1 VIGHTQGGAGFWT
14 HLDRLLADSALLIDR
29 PRGSAHPR
37 YPQHVYP
44 LDYGYLDG
52 TTAGDGAGIDVWV
65 GSAPDAPGS
74 APRVGAILCTV
85 DLLKRDAEIK
95 LLIGCTP
102 DDWQAILAF
111 TNGDSMQAA
120 IVVRP
125 D

>member
-1 VIGHTQGGAGFWT
+1 MISHTQGSADFWT
-14 HLDRLLADSALLIDR
+14 HLDRLLADSALVIDR

-37 YPQHVYP
+37 YPQRIYP

-65 GSAPDAPGS
+65 GSEPGTPGS

-85 DLLKRDAEIK
+85 DLLKRDVEIK

-102 DDWQAILAF
+102 DDRQTILAF
-111 TNGDSMQAA
+111 ANGEFMQAA
-120 IVVRP
+120 VVVRP